1 MEISLRLFKRS
12 TTLGVHKREAFENE
26 SERKQQNWQF
36 KVCILKYD
44 NKICSFNTA
53 LEGMTQRVTL
63 ETTKLVVWGLQR
75 KTRSFKSALEG
86 VSQGYTGSKMEKV

>member
-1 MEISLRLFKRS
+1 MS
-12 TTLGVHKREAFENE
+12 
-26 SERKQQNWQF
+26 QNGN
-36 KVCILKYD
+36 
-44 NKICSFNTA
+44 NKIGSLWSACIESTNKTRSFNTA

-86 VSQGYTGSKMEKV
+86 VIQGYTGSKMEKV